1 MKHVRARLTASG
13 AEQGV
18 HPVYDVLVTAP
29 YIDRARALQ
38 WNFSGAELGILH
50 HITGDADAFEQ
61 QLLDT
66 PEVLG
71 YEIERTGDDEF
82 YVYTRDET
90 TKPLRDLFGRVAKGG
105 IIIVPPI
112 VYRTDGA
119 VMLSLFGPDAAVQSA
134 VEDVPGP
141 VGLQVDAV
149 TGLQSTG
156 VTAETRLSTRQREA
170 LVAALELGY
179 YEVPREAS
187 HEAVAEAIDCAPST
201 AAEHLR
207 KAESNLIH
215 AVIDT

>member
-1 MKHVRARLTASG
+1 MKHVRARLTATG
-13 AEQGV
+13 GGEGV

-29 YIDRARALQ
+29 YIERARALQ
-38 WNFSGAELGILH
+38 WNFSGDELGILH
-50 HITGDADAFEQ
+50 RITGDADAFEQ

-90 TKPLRDLFGRVAKGG
+90 TKPLRDLFGRVAEGG

-112 VYRTDGA
+112 VYRSDGT
-119 VMLSLFGPDAAVQSA
+119 VMLSLFGPDAAVQAA

-141 VGLQVDAV
+141 VGLQVEAV

-156 VTAETRLSTRQREA
+156 VTAETRLSKRQREA

>member
-1 MKHVRARLTASG
+1 MKHVRARLTTSG
-13 AEQGV
+13 SNGGI
-18 HPVYDVLVTAP
+18 HPVYDVLVTAR
-29 YIDRARALQ
+29 YIERARALQ
-38 WNFSGAELGILH
+38 WNFSGDELGILH
-50 HITGDADAFEQ
+50 HIRGEADAFEK
-61 QLLDT
+61 QLQDT

-90 TKPLRDLFGRVAKGG
+90 TEPLRALFGRVAEGG

-112 VYRTDGA
+112 VYRADGT
-119 VMLSLFGPDAAVQSA
+119 VMLSLFGPDAAVQAA
-134 VEDVPGP
+134 VENVPGP
-141 VGLQVDAV
+141 AALQVEAV

-170 LVAALELGY
+170 IVAALELGY

-187 HEAVAEAIDCAPST
+187 HEEVAEAIDCAPST

-207 KAESNLIH
+207 KAESNLIE